1 MEGTITPRSR
11 GIYTNNAVTIQL
23 VEIDGGLYTGST
35 DNVITKGDVR
45 RKADPGMSY
54 S

>member
-23 VEIDGGLYTGST
+23 VEIDGGLYTEST
-35 DNVITKGDVR
+35 DITKGGVR